1 MKSPYV
7 EAGFS
12 LIILQII
19 PNCLFICF
27 FIRFFICFFIRFF
40 ICYIFHYKKRRTEVK
55 LEVRLS
61 IPVGAKFILD
71 RLNTSAISVHEP
83 KYLHAFSYNAVAV
96 IVDIGKVFGRGFAI
110 ESSGIRI

>member
-1 MKSPYV
+1 M
-7 EAGFS
+7 
-12 LIILQII
+12 
-19 PNCLFICF
+19 
-27 FIRFFICFFIRFF
+27 
-40 ICYIFHYKKRRTEVK
+40 K

>member
-1 MKSPYV
+1 M
-7 EAGFS
+7 
-12 LIILQII
+12 
-19 PNCLFICF
+19 
-27 FIRFFICFFIRFF
+27 
-40 ICYIFHYKKRRTEVK
+40 K

-110 ESSGIRI
+110 ESSGIHYFDTVVILIELHRAISLVISVADGVHQQLASSPVWIIDNHFFT